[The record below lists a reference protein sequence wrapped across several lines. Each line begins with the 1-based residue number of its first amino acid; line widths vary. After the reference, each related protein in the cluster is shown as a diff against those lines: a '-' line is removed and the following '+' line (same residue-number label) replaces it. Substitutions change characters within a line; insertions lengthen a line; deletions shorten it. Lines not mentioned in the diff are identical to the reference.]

1 MTKAPQA
8 FSQAPPASPP
18 APASGPRPAPACSA
32 GRPGSSLPL
41 LDRRPSSVPHAQR
54 WRIPSTPPSVN
65 RRLELMSEPLSSHR
79 PSPRHVRPRRPA
91 EGAQSPGPVNA
102 SRATTEGDP
111 GPGRGPGSEGA
122 TPARAAAPSNSPT
135 ARRFAQGAS
144 CCAERLGPEHT

>member
-54 WRIPSTPPSVN
+54 WRIPSAPPSVN
-65 RRLELMSEPLSSHR
+65 RRSELAR
-79 PSPRHVRPRRPA
+79 PNRSAPIALPRATSDHAGPRR
-91 EGAQSPGPVNA
+91 ER
-102 SRATTEGDP
+102 RA
-111 GPGRGPGSEGA
+111 
-122 TPARAAAPSNSPT
+122 PAR
-135 ARRFAQGAS
+135 
-144 CCAERLGPEHT
+144 

>member
-8 FSQAPPASPP
+8 FSRAPPASPP

-41 LDRRPSSVPHAQR
+41 LDRCPSSVPHAQR
-54 WRIPSTPPSVN
+54 RPNPLHPAFCESEVGTH
-65 RRLELMSEPLSSHR
+65 MSEPLSSHR

-102 SRATTEGDP
+102 SRATAEGDP
-111 GPGRGPGSEGA
+111 GQGRGPRERRRPEQLPLPTHPPLAGSH
-122 TPARAAAPSNSPT
+122 RV
-135 ARRFAQGAS
+135 
-144 CCAERLGPEHT
+144 